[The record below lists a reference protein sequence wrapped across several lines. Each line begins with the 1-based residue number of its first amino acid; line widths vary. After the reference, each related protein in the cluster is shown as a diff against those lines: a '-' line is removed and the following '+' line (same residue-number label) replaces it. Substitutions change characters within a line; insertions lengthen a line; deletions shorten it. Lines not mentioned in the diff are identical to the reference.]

1 MKLTAT
7 ECKNAKPKEKPYK
20 LADGG
25 GMFLLVQ
32 TNGAR
37 YWRMKYRYANKE
49 KVLAL
54 GVYPEIS
61 LSEARQ
67 KRDAARKLLD
77 AGDDPSN
84 AKREKKRQALEKS
97 DQTFKRVACEWHHK
111 SSAKWSPGYA
121 TKIMDSLDQDVF
133 PYIGKRPIAD
143 ISAKEMLDVLSKI
156 EARGALETASRVKQ
170 RCSAVFNYAITRLLT
185 ASNPVLPLQGSFQ
198 APKSKNHARL
208 KLEELPEFMRRL
220 SDYDGRKQTLLAIR
234 FLAYTFVRTGELRN
248 ARWSEF
254 DLEAAQWRIP
264 AERMKMKEEHIVPLS
279 KQVIALL
286 QELKTFNGNDA
297 LVFPGDRV
305 RSQPMSEN
313 TILFALY
320 RMGYRSKMTGH
331 GFRGIASTAL
341 NEMGY
346 RSDVIERQLAH
357 AERDGVR
364 AAYNHA
370 QYLPERSAMMQHW
383 ADYLD
388 AIAAGNKV
396 VTGRFGKVA

>member
-7 ECKNAKPKEKPYK
+7 ECKNAKPQDKPYK

-25 GMFLLVQ
+25 GMFLLIQ
-32 TNGAR
+32 PNGAR
-37 YWRMKYRYANKE
+37 YWRLKYRYAGKE
-49 KVLAL
+49 KLLAF

-61 LSEARQ
+61 LSDARQ

-84 AKREKKRQALEKS
+84 VKRERKRQTVEKS
-97 DQTFKRVACEWHHK
+97 EQTFERVAREWHK
-111 SSAKWSPGYA
+111 KAGAIWSIGYA
-121 TKIMDSLDQDVF
+121 TKIMDSLEQDVF
-133 PYIGKRPIAD
+133 PSIGKRPVAEL
-143 ISAKEMLDVLSKI
+143 SPKEMLDVLSKI

-170 RCSAVFNYAITRLLT
+170 RCSAVFNYAMTKLLT
-185 ASNPVLPLQGSFQ
+185 NSNPVLPLRGSFQ
-198 APKSKNHARL
+198 APKNKNHARL
-208 KLEELPEFMRRL
+208 KIEEMPAFMQKL
-220 SDYDGRKQTLLAIR
+220 DAYDGRKQTTLAIR
-234 FLAYTFVRTGELRN
+234 FLAYTFVRTGELRH
-248 ARWSEF
+248 ACWSEF
-254 DLEAAQWRIP
+254 DLDAAQWRIP
-264 AERMKMKEEHIVPLS
+264 AERMKMKEQHLVPLS
-279 KQVIALL
+279 TQAVALL
-286 QELKTFNGNDA
+286 QQLRAFNGHGE

-305 RSQPMSEN
+305 SSKPMSEN

-331 GFRGIASTAL
+331 GFRSIASTAL

-346 RSDVIERQLAH
+346 RPDVIERQLAH

-370 QYLPERSAMMQHW
+370 QYLPERVAMMQHW

-396 VTGRFGKVA
+396 VVGKFGKAA

>member
-7 ECKNAKPKEKPYK
+7 ECKNAKPKDKPYK

-32 TNGAR
+32 PNGAR
-37 YWRMKYRYANKE
+37 YWRLKYRYANKE
-49 KVLAL
+49 KLLAL
-54 GVYPEIS
+54 GVFPEVS

-67 KRDAARKLLD
+67 KRDAARKVLD
-77 AGDDPSN
+77 AGEDPSN
-84 AKREKKRQALEKS
+84 VKRERKRQTIEKS
-97 DQTFKRVACEWHHK
+97 EQTFERVAREWHQK
-111 SSAKWSPGYA
+111 GSAKWSADYA
-121 TKIMDSLDQDVF
+121 AKIMDSLEQNAF
-133 PYIGKRPIAD
+133 PSIGKRPIAD
-143 ISAKEMLDVLSKI
+143 ISSKEMLDMLSKV
-156 EARGALETASRVKQ
+156 EARGALEIASRVKQ
-170 RCSAVFNYAITRLLT
+170 RCSAVFNYAITKLLT
-185 ASNPVLPLQGSFQ
+185 TNNPVLPLRGSFQ
-198 APKSKNHARL
+198 APKNKNHARL
-208 KLEELPEFMRRL
+208 KIEELPEFMLRL
-220 SDYDGRKQTLLAIR
+220 SAYDGRKQTALAIR
-234 FLAYTFVRTGELRN
+234 FLAYTFVRTGELRQ

-254 DLEAAQWRIP
+254 DLDAAQWRIP
-264 AERMKMKEEHIVPLS
+264 AERMKMKEQHIVPLS

-286 QELKTFNGNDA
+286 TELKTFNGDSV

-305 RSQPMSEN
+305 PSKSMSEN

-346 RSDVIERQLAH
+346 RPDVIERQLAH
-357 AERDGVR
+357 TERDGVR

-370 QYLPERSAMMQHW
+370 QYLPERIAMMQHW

-388 AIAAGNKV
+388 AIATGTKV
-396 VTGRFGKVA
+396 VTGKFGKAA